1 MPTVSVVI
9 PTYSRANL
17 LPRALESVLNQ
28 TYDDIEVIIVDDC
41 SPDDTPNVV
50 ESYSDNRIEYIRHD
64 RNRGANA
71 ARNTGICAASGEYLA
86 LLDDDDK
93 WLEDKLKLQISLFEE
108 LEDSFGLV
116 YAGRRIVLNEE
127 VIEKYLPHLEGD
139 IYQRLLRRNVIPS
152 ETPLIKNECF
162 DQIGLFDNE
171 LRSCQDWDM
180 WLRIAESY
188 KISFVPEVL
197 AISFWDTSNRISN
210 DFTRKFQ
217 GYWRLHEKYK
227 KDIYKDSH
235 SAWHFATRLCYFY
248 ILKHLTKLYN

>member
-1 MPTVSVVI
+1 MTTVSVVI

-28 TYDDIEVIIVDDC
+28 TYDDFEVIIVDDC
-41 SPDDTPNVV
+41 SPDNTPKIVK
-50 ESYSDNRIEYIRHD
+50 SYSDSRIKYIRHD

-71 ARNTGICAASGEYLA
+71 ARNTGIRSSSGEYLA

-93 WLEDKLKLQISLFEE
+93 WLENKLELQISRFEE
-108 LEDSFGLV
+108 LEDSFGLI

-127 VIEKYLPHLEGD
+127 VIERYIPQMEGD

-152 ETPLIKNECF
+152 ETPLIKTECF
-162 DQIGLFDNE
+162 DQIGLFDND

-197 AISFWDTSNRISN
+197 AVSFWDSSNRISD
-210 DFTRKFQ
+210 DFSRKFQ
-217 GYWRLHEKYK
+217 GYLRLHDKYK
-227 KDIYKDSH
+227 KDIYKDPL
-235 SAWHFATRLCYFY
+235 SAWHFSTRLCYFY
-248 ILKHLTKLYN
+248 TLKSLTRILK